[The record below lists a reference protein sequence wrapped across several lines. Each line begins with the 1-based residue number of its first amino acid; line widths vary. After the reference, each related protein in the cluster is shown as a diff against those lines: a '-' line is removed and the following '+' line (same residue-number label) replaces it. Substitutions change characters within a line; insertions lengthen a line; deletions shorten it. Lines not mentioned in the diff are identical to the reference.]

1 VPSNP
6 SERRRAMRRLGALLV
21 ATTVIMVGL
30 GATPAAAAPPSND
43 RESGAIAI
51 GPLPFTTSQDT
62 SEATAGGPRFC
73 ASRASV
79 FYSLSSAVTQRVQ
92 VDTIGSD
99 YDTVLA
105 VYRRT
110 AAGRVR
116 ALDCNDD
123 RFGVAS
129 GVRFR
134 AAAGKTYFLMVGQ
147 CCSNVGGGGGELVLT
162 ATQVADVPL
171 QFSLD
176 VTGGTVDQATG
187 LATLNGTLTC
197 NERAFVFRDM
207 MLRQLREGIF
217 VARGFVGL
225 EVSCTPGV
233 VEQWSVEVDTE
244 TGIAFGPGPALL
256 RTFFEF
262 ATDGFR
268 DFIEDVSVPDE
279 QVTLS

>member
-1 VPSNP
+1 
-6 SERRRAMRRLGALLV
+6 MRRPGALIV
-21 ATTVIMVGL
+21 ATTAVVLGL
-30 GATPAAAAPPSND
+30 AAPPAAAAPPSND
-43 RESGAIAI
+43 RQSGAIPI
-51 GPLPFTTSQDT
+51 GELPFTTSQDT

-79 FYSLSSAVTQRVQ
+79 FYSFTTGVTEQVQ

-116 ALDCNDD
+116 AVDCNDD

-134 AAAGKTYFLMVGQ
+134 AVAGKTYFLMIGE
-147 CCSNVGGGGGELVLT
+147 CCSNFGGGGGQLVLT
-162 ATQVADVPL
+162 ATEVADVPL

-176 VTGGTVDQATG
+176 VTGGTVDPATG

-197 NERAFVFRDM
+197 NERMFVFREM
-207 MLRQLREGIF
+207 ELRQLRDSFF
-217 VARGFVGL
+217 VARGIFGF
-225 EVSCTPGV
+225 EAACTPGAA
-233 VEQWSVEVDTE
+233 QPWSVEVDTD
-244 TGIAFGPGPALL
+244 TGIAFGPGPATV

-262 ATDGFR
+262 ATDGFG
-268 DFIEDVSVPDE
+268 DVIEDESLPNE
-279 QVTLS
+279 PVTLS

>member
-1 VPSNP
+1 
-6 SERRRAMRRLGALLV
+6 MRRLGALLV
-21 ATTVIMVGL
+21 ATTLFVVGL

-51 GPLPFTTSQDT
+51 GALPFTTSQDT

-79 FYSLSSAVTQRVQ
+79 FYSFTPGATDRVQ

-110 AAGRVR
+110 NTGRVR
-116 ALDCNDD
+116 ILGCDD
-123 RFGVAS
+123 DAFGFTS

-134 AAAGKTYFLMVGQ
+134 AVAGKTYFVMVGQ

-162 ATQVADVPL
+162 ATEVVDVPL
-171 QFSLD
+171 EIDMD
-176 VTGGTVDQATG
+176 VTGGSVDQATG
-187 LATLNGTLTC
+187 LATVNGTLTC

-207 MLRQLREGIF
+207 GLRQLRDNFF
-217 VARGFVGL
+217 VARGFFGL
-225 EVSCTPGV
+225 EVGCIPGV
-233 VEQWSVEVDTE
+233 VEQWSVEIDTD
-244 TGIAFGPGPALL
+244 TGVAFGPGPATV

-262 ATDGFR
+262 ATDGFA
-268 DFIEDVSVPDE
+268 DVIEDETLPDE